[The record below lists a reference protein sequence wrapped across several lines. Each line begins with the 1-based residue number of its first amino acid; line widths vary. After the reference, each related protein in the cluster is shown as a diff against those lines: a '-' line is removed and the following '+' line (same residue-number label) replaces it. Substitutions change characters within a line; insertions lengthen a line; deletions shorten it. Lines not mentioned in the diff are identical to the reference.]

1 MGWARRRR
9 PAKVAQLSLRAGGAF
24 YDWVWANG
32 FAFWTSAGWTT
43 ITMTMMMLR
52 PVLLATVEITMT
64 TTTSTAEADDTIQE
78 DRATR
83 SEYTTKNV
91 NQCSLSSS
99 ACFLAIV
106 VFMLP
111 LSLQVRVV
119 VSVCCSF
126 FRSFVLCM
134 VDVFMC
140 RNFCTPFL
148 STELMSRSGLLP
160 GYYSLRITT
169 SDE

>member
-1 MGWARRRR
+1 
-9 PAKVAQLSLRAGGAF
+9 
-24 YDWVWANG
+24 
-32 FAFWTSAGWTT
+32 
-43 ITMTMMMLR
+43 MTMLMLR

-64 TTTSTAEADDTIQE
+64 TTTTSTAEADDTTQE

-148 STELMSRSGLLP
+148 STELMSRSGSRVTSGQYSVDKFRFGAFSRQKTFLKTAVLLN
-160 GYYSLRITT
+160 I
-169 SDE
+169 